1 MNNEN
6 DKNSKRPPYFPMMIN
21 LKDKK
26 VLIIGGGHV
35 GARRAKT
42 LLKCGAKIKAVS
54 KNFCDEFPN
63 DAEKILRAFNPDDI
77 TNEFEFVIAATNDR
91 EINNLIQKISH
102 EKKILVNVSDNK
114 NECDFFFPSLINQDS
129 IAVSVC
135 SAGTSKSLTRKLS
148 DRLRKILPSWINEE
162 IKK

>member
-102 EKKILVNVSDNK
+102 EKIHKIRANISREILTNHAKCFLLCVTPYVPWPK
-114 NECDFFFPSLINQDS
+114 R
-129 IAVSVC
+129 
-135 SAGTSKSLTRKLS
+135 LTR
-148 DRLRKILPSWINEE
+148 W
-162 IKK
+162 